1 VQSTGPDLD
10 TVPKLL
16 IHNAARLGSRPAMRY
31 KDLGI
36 WQAWTWAQMLEEI
49 RAFSIGLAELGVKRG
64 DKFAIIGSNRPRLYW
79 AMCAGQA
86 LGAVPVPVYADAVAD
101 EMAFVLAH
109 AEVTLAMVEDQEQ
122 VDKLIGIAERLPKLH
137 QVIYDEPRGL
147 KDYDHGRL
155 TAFTEVQSIGRKKLA
170 SDPECLKQWEAG
182 VAEGKGS
189 DLSVILYTS
198 GTTGHPKGVMLS
210 YANAIVSS
218 RNGNAFDGL
227 GPDDDVIAY
236 LPMAWVGDHILSYV
250 QSYVGGF
257 CVNCPETLDTVVEDR
272 REIGTTYAFAPPR
285 VYENNLTLTMVRMA
299 DAGPFKRKLFDFFI
313 GVARRWGEKILNGE
327 KVPVHARLLYGIGDL
342 LVYGPLKNRFGI
354 SRIRVAYT
362 AGEAIGPEIFRFW
375 RGVGLNLK
383 QLYGQT
389 EASVYVT
396 AQPDGE
402 IEAETVGR
410 PSPDVEVKISDSGEV
425 LYRSPGVFLGYY
437 KDPEKTAEVRTPDG
451 WVHSGDAGFFDAK
464 TGHLKIID
472 RAKDVGRLKDG
483 TLFAPKYM
491 ENKLKFYPN
500 IREAVAVGAD
510 RDFVCAMINIDLT
523 AVGSWAERNNAV
535 YASYQ
540 ELAAH
545 PLVYDMIAQH
555 VDEVNRS
562 LSEEEVMA
570 GAQIRRFLIL
580 HKELD
585 ADDGELTRTQKLRR
599 GHIIDRYSPLVDAFY
614 NGSTTAQIATE
625 VTFDDGHKGVIAAR
639 LAIRDM
645 RPYPAPVAKKMERAA

>member
-1 VQSTGPDLD
+1 LQSLDPSLD

-16 IHNAARLGSRPAMRY
+16 LHNAVALGSRPAMRH
-31 KDLGI
+31 KDFGI
-36 WQAWTWAQMLEEI
+36 WQSWTWAQMRDEI
-49 RAFSIGLAELGVKRG
+49 RAFSVGLAELGVKRG
-64 DKFAIIGSNRPRLYW
+64 DKFSIIGSNRPRLYW

-109 AEVTLAMVEDQEQ
+109 AEVTLAVVEDQEQ
-122 VDKLIGIAERLPKLH
+122 VDKVISVSERLPAL
-137 QVIYDEPRGL
+137 QRVIYDEPRGL
-147 KDYDHGRL
+147 KDYDHSRL
-155 TAFTEVQSIGRKKLA
+155 IAFADVQSLGRKKLA
-170 SDPECLKQWEAG
+170 NDHQCLEQWNAG
-182 VAEGKGS
+182 VAAGKSS
-189 DLSVILYTS
+189 DLAVILYTS
-198 GTTGHPKGVMLS
+198 GTTGNPKGVMLS
-210 YANAIVSS
+210 HQNAIVSS

-227 GPDDDVIAY
+227 GPDDNVIAY
-236 LPMAWVGDHILSYV
+236 LPIAWVGDHILSYA

-272 REIGTTYAFAPPR
+272 REIGTTYALAPPR
-285 VYENNLTLTMVRMA
+285 VYENNLTITMVRMA
-299 DAGPFKRKLFDFFI
+299 DAGAFKRRMFDYFMMI
-313 GVARRWGEKILNGE
+313 ARRWGEKILNGE
-327 KVPVHARLLYGIGDL
+327 RVPLHARLLYGIGDL

-354 SRIRVAYT
+354 SRLRVAYT

-375 RGVGLNLK
+375 RAVGLNLK

-425 LYRSPGVFLGYY
+425 LYRSPGVFIGYY

-451 WVHSGDAGFFDAK
+451 WVHSGDAGFFDSK

-483 TLFAPKYM
+483 TLFAPKYI

-523 AVGSWAERNNAV
+523 AVGSWAERNNVV

-540 ELAAH
+540 ELAAN
-545 PLVYDMIAQH
+545 PRVYEMITGH
-555 VDEVNRS
+555 IDEVNRS

-585 ADDGELTRTQKLRR
+585 PDDGELTRTQKLRR
-599 GHIIDRYSPLVDAFY
+599 RHIGDRYAALIKAFY
-614 NGSTTAQIATE
+614 EGAKFAEISTE
-625 VTFDDGHKGVIAAR
+625 VTFEDGHKGTMTAR
-639 LAIRDM
+639 LEIRDIKT
-645 RPYPAPVAKKMERAA
+645 YPVRAAGMVRAA